1 MNECDLKKRGVL
13 LAFVFTLMGFGFLSG
28 RVCSAAPPQPEATI
42 SAPAVKTSGVTEA
55 NVDRFRGLQAALK
68 RNNLLEIAG
77 FFSFPYKL
85 PYPVPTI
92 RTAEEFIVRINEVL
106 DDSLRQR
113 IVEADPIEDVA
124 LMGWRGIMLG
134 PGLVWFHEDDMRIYW
149 INHQT
154 PSFLEA
160 RARIIEQMKASL
172 HPSIREFHLPKLEQ
186 ETRSFRIRVD
196 QMEDETYRYAAWP
209 RDRSFQDEPSL
220 VIHGGTVEYPG
231 SGGNHVFTFT
241 RGSYRYEAGVY
252 PIGHRTSPPGG
263 LVVYQNEVEIL
274 YQPFPYIL
282 YSENHRVWIEYHRLD
297 GVSLHLWSREKPTQE
312 APDVFIQDGKVTY
325 TDQPEGNLYIFEQAD
340 RRYEVANPFQYEDR
354 RPPRRL
360 VIFEDGQQIFQENI
374 NSIP

>member
-1 MNECDLKKRGVL
+1 MRILTRNERHCGPSFVLTLLLMLLLKGGAVGTTPKPLDRVL
-13 LAFVFTLMGFGFLSG
+13 EG
-28 RVCSAAPPQPEATI
+28 PE
-42 SAPAVKTSGVTEA
+42 VQNSGVTEA

-85 PYPVPTI
+85 PYPVPPI
-92 RTAEEFIVRINEVL
+92 RTAEEFIVRIDEVL

-113 IVEADPIEDVA
+113 IVEADPVEDVV

-134 PGLVWFHEDDMRIYW
+134 PGLVWFREHDMRIYW

-172 HPSIREFHLPKLEQ
+172 HPSLREFHLPELEQ

-241 RGSYRYEAGVY
+241 RGSYRYEVGVY
-252 PIGHRTSPPGG
+252 PIGHRTSPPGE

-312 APDVFIQDGKVTY
+312 APDVFVQDGKVTY
-325 TDQPEGNLYIFEQAD
+325 TDQPEGNLYIFEQVD
-340 RRYEVANPFQYEDR
+340 RRYEVANPFHYILNK
-354 RPPRRL
+354 PPLWLR
-360 VIFEDGQQIFQENI
+360 IFDTTGEILSEQLQTL
-374 NSIP
+374 P